1 MTGSSAASPAT
12 APGQPRISPLWLNSQ
27 RPSPNG
33 AAAGAVTGKPVVA
46 DRTAA
51 STAVPVVTGA
61 SAANAVSAQIGR
73 SLR

>member
-1 MTGSSAASPAT
+1 VTGSSAAEPAT
-12 APGQPRISPLWLNSQ
+12 APGQPRTSPLWLNSQ

-33 AAAGAVTGKPVVA
+33 AAAGAVTACPWWPNAPREHRGA
-46 DRTAA
+46 GGDR
-51 STAVPVVTGA
+51 A